1 MNQNYKTHKQKVN
14 MGKVIYY
21 IIMFAFSVVTLFPI
35 YFAIISSF
43 KNDMDIFL
51 SPFSLPEG
59 FKFSNYVRAFKIGNI
74 GMCFINSL
82 ILTAGTVI
90 ITGLTGTLASY
101 ILAKFKFKI
110 KNLIFVFFVAGMMIP
125 IQTTIIPL
133 AYTFGGMGLSN
144 NYAVLILLFCAF
156 QLPVTVFIV
165 TGFQKSIPSE
175 IEEAAVIDGC
185 NPWQVFFNTIVPL
198 SLPAISTASV
208 FNFLFAWNNLLFP
221 LVFISDKRMQVIALG
236 LQSFF
241 AEMTSDYG
249 GVMAAIVISIMPPIL
264 AYIALQDKVE
274 KGLTAG
280 AVKG

>member
-1 MNQNYKTHKQKVN
+1 MKQKN
-14 MGKVIYY
+14 NKNKQRFKTGRILYY
-21 IIMFAFSVVTLFPI
+21 VFMTAFSVFTLFPI

-43 KNDMDIFL
+43 KNDMDNFL

-59 FKFSNYVRAFKIGNI
+59 LKFSNYVRAFKIGNI
-74 GMCFINSL
+74 GICFINSL
-82 ILTAGTVI
+82 ILTVGTIFIAGF
-90 ITGLTGTLASY
+90 TGTLASY
-101 ILAKFKFKI
+101 ILARFKFKL
-110 KNLIFVFFVAGMMIP
+110 KNFIFILFVAGMMIP

-133 AYTFGGMGLSN
+133 AYTYGGMGLTNS
-144 NYAVLILLFCAF
+144 YTVLILLFCAF
-156 QLPVTVFIV
+156 QLPITVFIV
-165 TGFQKSIPSE
+165 TGFLKSIPSE
-175 IEEAAVIDGC
+175 IEEAAIIDGC
-185 NPWQVFFNTIVPL
+185 NPWQVFCNTIVPL

-221 LVFISDKRMQVIALG
+221 LVFISEKKMQVIALG

-249 GVMAAIVISIMPPIL
+249 GVMAAIVISIMPPMI
-264 AYIALQDKVE
+264 AYILLQEKVE

>member
-1 MNQNYKTHKQKVN
+1 MNQKYNKNKPKIKI
-14 MGKVIYY
+14 GKVVYY
-21 IIMFAFSVVTLFPI
+21 VFMIAFSVFTLFPI

-43 KNDMDIFL
+43 KKDMDIFL
-51 SPFSLPEG
+51 SPFSLPDV

-74 GMCFINSL
+74 GTCFINSL
-82 ILTAGTVI
+82 ILTVGTILIAGF
-90 ITGLTGTLASY
+90 TGTLASY
-101 ILAKFKFKI
+101 ILARFKFKL
-110 KNLIFVFFVAGMMIP
+110 KNLIFIFFVAGMMIP

-133 AYTFGGMGLSN
+133 AYTFGGIGLTNS
-144 NYAVLILLFCAF
+144 YTVLILLFCAF
-156 QLPVTVFIV
+156 QLPITVFIV
-165 TGFQKSIPSE
+165 TGFLKSIPSE
-175 IEEAAVIDGC
+175 IEEAAIIDGC
-185 NPWQVFFNTIVPL
+185 NPWQVFLNTIVPL

-221 LVFISDKRMQVIALG
+221 LVFISEKKMQVIALG

-249 GVMAAIVISIMPPIL
+249 GVMAAIVISIMPPMI
-264 AYIALQDKVE
+264 AYIILQEKVE